1 MLCPSCSTENPEHA
15 GFCARC
21 GARLTMACASCGAS
35 NLPTAHFC
43 TNCGKRLG
51 AAGALAD
58 GAHAAP
64 LPPEGERKE
73 VSVLFADISGS
84 LALIVD
90 RDPEAAD
97 AILSEIME
105 RMRDA
110 VNRYGGTVNKMR
122 GDGIMALFGAPRAQ
136 EDHAARA
143 CCAAVAIRSLTQER
157 LQEIKDI
164 PEIVVKVRIGINS
177 GEAVVRRMRTDISV
191 DYDAVG
197 DVVHL
202 ASRMEQIAE
211 PGTINI
217 TGDTLRLAEGLVETR
232 PLGAQPIKGISRP
245 IEVYEL
251 TGIAAAPLV
260 GRPASPLGLT
270 PFTNRKTELEML
282 HQALAEAG
290 LARGQIVAVAG
301 EAGFGKSR
309 LVTEFLSS
317 PSVKGWATLR
327 AASRSYDSLTNYLP
341 FVRIFQKLLAI
352 GPNEAPEAIGAKVRE
367 RLVELGADVD
377 RVCPALLYL
386 LGAESDDHL
395 WRALEPTARRQ
406 RLIDAIRTVLLL
418 LCRAQPLILVVEDL
432 HWIDTETQS
441 ALEHIVD
448 SLPRVPILCILTYRP
463 EYRDEWSGRSYYRHI
478 RLGALREEDASKL
491 LQSLIGTDA
500 QVDRLKRMLLDRTEA
515 NPFFLEEQ
523 VYSLVDDRTLVG
535 ERGAYQVA
543 TAVDLLRIPG
553 TVRAVLSA
561 RIDRLPHREKRILQ
575 SAAVIGETV
584 TLPILGL
591 VENLSEREMQDAIA
605 TLRRAELLY
614 ETQYFPEVEYSFRHA
629 LTHDVAY
636 GSMLREPRRAIHA
649 KVVWAIETHFG
660 ERSDEFA
667 ERLVH
672 HAREGRVW
680 GKVVHYGRIA
690 GAKAA
695 WRSSNREAVNFLEQA
710 LEGLQHLGP
719 DAGNRALAID
729 IRFDLRNP
737 SFQLGNLDAATGHLS
752 DARDLAE
759 QLGDQ
764 ARLARALMYLSHV
777 NWLMGDQETAFRTG
791 ERAARIAETHG
802 DAERRVRT
810 QFHLGLT
817 YLARCDFARAIEM
830 FRATVVSCRSAAL
843 SGPLGPLLSMALGYL
858 ARALAELG
866 EFAEA
871 VELAA
876 EAIRI
881 SESERRPFSTIIAY
895 VSAGYTYDKKAAHE
909 EAIPLLER
917 GLELSHSTEERLM
930 TPIAAGFLG
939 AAYANSG
946 RANEAIA
953 LLRDAI
959 DDAAAMRLM
968 VNQPARLA
976 ALGRA
981 QMELGDHA
989 AAMDCATQA
998 EALAIRQSEPGPQ
1011 AQALLLMGEIATREG
1026 AEGNSRAQDC
1036 MKRALELAKALGMR
1050 PLIAHCHQELGQLT
1064 LQTKPQ
1070 ESAAE
1075 LRTAAKLYAELGMR
1089 PAD

>member
-15 GFCARC
+15 GFCAKCGTRLTVACARC
-21 GARLTMACASCGAS
+21 GTS
-35 NLPTAHFC
+35 NAPTARFC
-43 TNCGKRLG
+43 TGCGSRLETP
-51 AAGALAD
+51 AAAVAEEGPRSTP
-58 GAHAAP
+58 P

-143 CCAAVAIRSLTQER
+143 CCAAVAIRNLTQEK
-157 LQEIKDI
+157 EIKDE
-164 PEIVVKVRIGINS
+164 PDVAVKIRIGINS
-177 GEAVVRRMRTDISV
+177 GEAVVRQMRTDISV

-202 ASRMEQIAE
+202 ASRMEQTAE
-211 PGTINI
+211 PGTIRI
-217 TGDTLRLAEGLVETR
+217 TADTLRLAEGVVETR
-232 PLGAQPIKGISRP
+232 PLGAQPIKGATRP

-260 GRPASPLGLT
+260 GRPPSRLGLT
-270 PFTNRKTELEML
+270 PFTNRKTEMAML
-282 HQALAEAG
+282 HQALAEAA
-290 LARGQIVAVAG
+290 LARGQLVAVAG
-301 EAGFGKSR
+301 AAGFGKSR
-309 LVTEFLSS
+309 LVTEFLHS
-317 PSVKGWATLR
+317 PRVRGWATLR

-341 FVRIFQKLLAI
+341 FVRIFQKLLSI
-352 GPNEAPEAIGAKVRE
+352 GPNETPEAIGTKVRD
-367 RLVELGADVD
+367 RLTELGADID
-377 RVCPALLYL
+377 RVYPALLYL
-386 LGAESDDHL
+386 LGAGSDDRT
-395 WRALEPTARRQ
+395 WRALEPPARRQ

-418 LCRAQPLILVVEDL
+418 LSRAQPLILVIEDL

-441 ALEHIVD
+441 ALEHVVD
-448 SLPRVPILCILTYRP
+448 NLARVPILCILTYRP
-463 EYRDEWSGRSYYRHI
+463 EYRDEWSGKSYYHHI
-478 RLGALREEDASKL
+478 RLGALREEDASQL

-535 ERGAYQVA
+535 ERGAYQV
-543 TAVDLLRIPG
+543 TGTVDLLRIPG

-561 RIDRLPHREKRILQ
+561 RIDRLPPRDKRILQ
-575 SAAVIGETV
+575 SAAVIGETAK
-584 TLPILGL
+584 LPILAM
-591 VENLSEREMQDAIA
+591 VEDLSERELHDAIA

-660 ERSDEFA
+660 ERAADYA

-680 GKVVHYGRIA
+680 DKVVRYGRIA

-710 LEGLQHLGP
+710 LEGLQHLER
-719 DAGNRALAID
+719 DAGNQALAID

-737 SFQLGNLDAATGHLS
+737 SFQLGNLDAAIRHLS

-759 QLGDQ
+759 ELGDR

-777 NWLMGDQETAFRTG
+777 NWLLGDQETAFGTG
-791 ERAARIAETHG
+791 QKAAEIAAAHG

-810 QFHLGLT
+810 QFHIGLT
-817 YLARCDFARAIEM
+817 HLARCDFRPAIEIM
-830 FRATVVSCRSAAL
+830 RETVVSCRSAAL

-858 ARALAELG
+858 VRALAELG
-866 EFAEA
+866 EFREA
-871 VELAA
+871 IELAA
-876 EAIRI
+876 EGIRI
-881 SESERRPFSTIIAY
+881 SEAERRPFSTIIAY
-895 VSAGYTYDKKAAHE
+895 VSAGYAYDRKAAYA

-917 GLELSHSTEERLM
+917 GLELTRSTEERLM

-939 AAYANSG
+939 AAYASSG
-946 RANEAIA
+946 RAAEAIV

-959 DDAAAMRLM
+959 DDAAAMKLM

-989 AAMDCATQA
+989 AALDCATRA
-998 EALAIRQSEPGPQ
+998 EDLAVKQGEPGPQ
-1011 AQALLLMGEIATREG
+1011 AHALLLMGEIVARSG
-1026 AEGNSRAQDC
+1026 AKGGTQAADC
-1036 MKRALELAKALGMR
+1036 IERALRLAKTLGMR
-1050 PLIAHCHQELGQLT
+1050 PLAAHCHRALGRLSMRADA
-1064 LQTKPQ
+1064 LKM
-1070 ESAAE
+1070 AE
-1075 LRTAAKLYAELGMR
+1075 KLYAELGMT

>member
-1 MLCPSCSTENPEHA
+1 
-15 GFCARC
+15 
-21 GARLTMACASCGAS
+21 
-35 NLPTAHFC
+35 
-43 TNCGKRLG
+43 
-51 AAGALAD
+51 
-58 GAHAAP
+58 
-64 LPPEGERKE
+64 
-73 VSVLFADISGS
+73 VLFADISGS
-84 LALIVD
+84 FALIVD

-110 VNRYGGTVNKMR
+110 VHRYGGTVNKMR

-143 CCAAVAIRSLTQER
+143 CCAAVAIRNLTQQR
-157 LQEIKDI
+157 LQETKDT
-164 PEIVVKVRIGINS
+164 PEIAVKVRIGINS
-177 GEAVVRRMRTDISV
+177 GEAVVRRMTTDISV

-202 ASRMEQIAE
+202 ASRMEQTAE
-211 PGTINI
+211 PDTIRI
-217 TGDTLRLAEGLVETR
+217 TGDTLRLADGLVETR
-232 PLGAQPIKGISRP
+232 PLGAQPIKGITRP
-245 IEVYEL
+245 IEVHEL

-260 GRPASPLGLT
+260 GRPTNRLGLT
-270 PFTNRKTELEML
+270 PFTNRKTELEIL
-282 HQALAEAG
+282 YEALAEAAV
-290 LARGQIVAVAG
+290 ARGQLVALAG

-309 LVTEFLSS
+309 LVTEFLQS
-317 PSVKGWATLR
+317 PRVRGWTTLR

-341 FVRIFQKLLAI
+341 FVRIFQKLLSI
-352 GPNEAPEAIGAKVRE
+352 GPNEASEAIAAKVRDC
-367 RLVELGADVD
+367 LVELGADVD
-377 RVCPALLYL
+377 RIYPALLYL
-386 LGAESDDHL
+386 LGAESDDRI
-395 WRALEPTARRQ
+395 WRALEPQARRQ

-418 LCRAQPLILVVEDL
+418 LCRVQPLILVIEDL

-441 ALEHIVD
+441 ALEQIVEG
-448 SLPRVPILCILTYRP
+448 LPRVPILCILTYRP
-463 EYRDEWSGRSYYRHI
+463 EYRDEWSGKSYYRHI

-491 LQSLIGTDA
+491 LQSLIGSDA
-500 QVDRLKRMLLDRTEA
+500 QVDRLRRMLLDRTEA

-543 TAVDLLRIPG
+543 GAVDLLRIPG

-561 RIDRLPHREKRILQ
+561 RIDRLPPRDKRILQ

-584 TLPILGL
+584 TLPILAL
-591 VENLSEREMQDAIA
+591 VEDLSERELHDAVA
-605 TLRRAELLY
+605 ALRKSEFLY

-629 LTHDVAY
+629 LTQDVAY

-649 KVVWAIETHFG
+649 KVVWAMETHFG
-660 ERSDEFA
+660 DRADDFA

-680 GKVVHYGRIA
+680 DKVVHYGRIA

-710 LEGLQHLGP
+710 LEGLQHLERDP
-719 DAGNRALAID
+719 GNQALAID

-737 SFQLGNLDAATGHLS
+737 IFQLGNLDAATRHLS

-759 QLGDQ
+759 GLGDQ

-777 NWLMGDQETAFRTG
+777 YWLMGDQQTAFDTG
-791 ERAARIAETHG
+791 EKAASIAESHG
-802 DAERRVRT
+802 DAERQVRT

-817 YLARCDFARAIEM
+817 DLARCNFPRAIEIL
-830 FRATVVSCRSAAL
+830 RATVVSCRSAAL

-858 ARALAELG
+858 VRALAELG

-876 EAIRI
+876 EAVRI
-881 SESERRPFSTIIAY
+881 SEAERRPFSTIIAY
-895 VSAGYTYDKKAAHE
+895 VSAGYAFDRKAAYT

-917 GLELSHSTEERLM
+917 GLELARSTEERLM

-946 RANEAIA
+946 RGADAVA

-959 DDAAAMRLM
+959 DDAASMKLM

-981 QMELGDHA
+981 RMQLGDNGSA
-989 AAMDCATQA
+989 LDCAMRA

-1011 AQALLLMGEIATREG
+1011 AQALLLIGEIAARSEAGG
-1026 AEGNSRAQDC
+1026 AGHARDAMN
-1036 MKRALELAKALGMR
+1036 RALRLAEKLGMR
-1050 PLIAHCHQELGQLT
+1050 PLVARCRRELGRLALRADERQAG
-1064 LQTKPQ
+1064 
-1070 ESAAE
+1070 AAE
-1075 LRTAAKLYAELGMR
+1075 LKAALELYAELGMT